1 MKFPPAHLK
10 YLLETNFKKN
20 IIEFKIEWM
29 TLPGSSWD
37 SQALHGTPKKAI
49 TNGHCPVPLGVVG
62 AWVGAGG
69 RLVKVVTACGCSQG
83 PDRPQ
88 GFLTLQV
95 LKEAHFVFYGGS
107 PYRPPVSVDKHPCKF
122 TQDF

>member
-1 MKFPPAHLK
+1 MDDVAR
-10 YLLETNFKKN
+10 LLVGQPGTACDPQGGHHER
-20 IIEFKIEWM
+20 
-29 TLPGSSWD
+29 TL
-37 SQALHGTPKKAI
+37 SQ
-49 TNGHCPVPLGVVG
+49 CPWGVVG
-62 AWVGAGG
+62 AWVGAGQ